1 MNRFLGTWKYA
12 KKRIDYHYSLK
23 GSTTEYI
30 FWMVAQYDISGIVP
44 MPFKSSVD
52 FQEKHAVALLHPNQ
66 MGLPRGIFQ
75 MALTHGVVIY

>member
-1 MNRFLGTWKYA
+1 
-12 KKRIDYHYSLK
+12 
-23 GSTTEYI
+23 
-30 FWMVAQYDISGIVP
+30 MVAQYDISGIVP